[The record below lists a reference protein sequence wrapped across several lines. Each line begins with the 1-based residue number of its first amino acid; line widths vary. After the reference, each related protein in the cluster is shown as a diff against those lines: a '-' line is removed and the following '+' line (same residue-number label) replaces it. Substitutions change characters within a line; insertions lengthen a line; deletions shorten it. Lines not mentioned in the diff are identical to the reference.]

1 MMTTAAGSRPPSAKE
16 WTLRLYLSEHDPD
29 TTARV
34 VLNTGDNVLESRAEA
49 HRNPYDTVVPE
60 IGDELAVG
68 RALVALGQQL
78 LRAAAGDIRDVGA
91 LEEPSPAPLWSPRE

>member
-1 MMTTAAGSRPPSAKE
+1 MTRATGSRPPSAKE

-34 VLNTGDNVLESRAEA
+34 VLDTGDNVLESRAAA
-49 HRNPYDTVVPE
+49 HRNPDDTAVPE

-68 RALVALGQQL
+68 RALVALGRQL
-78 LRAAAGDIRDVGA
+78 LQTAAGDIKAVGA
-91 LEEPSPAPLWSPRE
+91 VDEPSPAPLWSARE